1 MCQCLCPHGDEGYE
15 GRKDNERELSAR
27 SRGVRDGDTV
37 LLACM
42 SFTWSWRKNN
52 WLGFDGRNNMCAMH
66 VREQA
71 VPLTLH
77 SVPGQP
83 DTYTIQS
90 EGGWIGLEVNSFGF
104 IKNQEGIQMTANLPR
119 ERAARV
125 RFHVKRFKRS
135 GRVTLLCVDNNR
147 YISHRDAGGE
157 MVATYGNGG
166 QSTEGDIDYH
176 LTIIGTSTESPE
188 SEVMT
193 GRGSIAEE
201 AAAGI
206 PSALQTAQV
215 VNGNLTGGVDLTNK
229 LKTLQEAHNEGLL
242 SEAEYQDAR
251 EACLLELV
259 KM

>member
-52 WLGFDGRNNMCAMH
+52 WLSFDGRNNMCAMH

-90 EGGWIGLEVNSFGF
+90 EGGWIGLEDT
-104 IKNQEGIQMTANLPR
+104 QMTANLPR

-125 RFHVKRFKRS
+125 RFHVERFKRS

-147 YISHRDAGGE
+147 YISHRSAGGE
-157 MVATYGNGG
+157 MVATYCDGG
-166 QSTEGDIDYH
+166 QITEGDIDYH

-242 SEAEYQDAR
+242 SEAEYQDAK